1 MCSTDLGLQLLSQI
15 LYFTLT
21 GFVYLFIYLV
31 AVVVRVRSER
41 EDSRLE
47 NIITLTLSSKKKS
60 QNARTTGMCF
70 RNILSLSIG
79 YTLHWGATGFFFFVV
94 VPNRS
99 Q

>member
-47 NIITLTLSSKKKS
+47 NIITLTSFKKK
-60 QNARTTGMCF
+60 QKRENNGDVF
-70 RNILSLSIG
+70 QE
-79 YTLHWGATGFFFFVV
+79 YFVTLHRLYTPLGCDRIFFFVV